1 MRGVGVGR
9 AWAWGANVKAEAE
22 LALADSVGT
31 NLATSFRRIENVT
44 VTSPRRGVTM
54 DYRVRRAIALAEE
67 CLQRGWTPARLAE
80 SVNLSPSRLH
90 QLFKRETGMP
100 PARYLRLLRMQSARE
115 LLETTH
121 LSVKQVMARVGV
133 TDESHF
139 VRDFKKSYGLTPA
152 RYRERFQNGSQGEG
166 ARREVSSSPRTDA
179 PPSYARQPAPTS
191 SVTTWTP
198 PLLLRR
204 ASHPRQLSEP
214 TFESR
219 KRREL
224 LSLLRRRHA
233 AFAELTTEATDTI
246 VRDMPGDRAISYS
259 PRASAPPRR
268 PPPRRPPTRR
278 KG

>member
-1 MRGVGVGR
+1 
-9 AWAWGANVKAEAE
+9 
-22 LALADSVGT
+22 
-31 NLATSFRRIENVT
+31 
-44 VTSPRRGVTM
+44 M

-67 CLQRGWTPARLAE
+67 CLQKGWSPARLAE

-90 QLFKRETGMP
+90 QLFKRETGVP
-100 PARYLRLLRMQSARE
+100 PARYLRLLRMRRARG

-139 VRDFKKSYGLTPA
+139 VRDFKKTYGLTPA
-152 RYRERFQNGSQGEG
+152 RHRERFQNINQDEG
-166 ARREVSSSPRTDA
+166 AHAPHEVSANARRA
-179 PPSYARQPAPTS
+179 PPPSSAPAGTA
-191 SVTTWTP
+191 

-214 TFESR
+214 AFESR

-233 AFAELTTEATDTI
+233 AFAELTTAATDTI
-246 VRDMPGDRAISYS
+246 AGDMPDDRAISYS

-268 PPPRRPPTRR
+268 QPPSRPPSRVRVRRPPHAADSAARR

>member
-1 MRGVGVGR
+1 
-9 AWAWGANVKAEAE
+9 
-22 LALADSVGT
+22 
-31 NLATSFRRIENVT
+31 
-44 VTSPRRGVTM
+44 M
-54 DYRVRRAIALAEE
+54 DYRVRSAIALAEE

-80 SVNLSPSRLH
+80 AVNLSPSRLH

-139 VRDFKKSYGLTPA
+139 VRDFKKSYGHTPA
-152 RYRERFQNGSQGEG
+152 RYRERFQNGGRDENAHATHQEP
-166 ARREVSSSPRTDA
+166 ARALQA
-179 PPSYARQPAPTS
+179 PPPTHVRQPEPAS
-191 SVTTWTP
+191 SVTAWTP

-246 VRDMPGDRAISYS
+246 VRDMPGERAISYS
-259 PRASAPPRR
+259 PRTSTPPRR

>member
-1 MRGVGVGR
+1 
-9 AWAWGANVKAEAE
+9 
-22 LALADSVGT
+22 
-31 NLATSFRRIENVT
+31 
-44 VTSPRRGVTM
+44 M

-67 CLQRGWTPARLAE
+67 CLQRGWSPARLAE

-90 QLFKRETGMP
+90 QLFKRETGVP
-100 PARYLRLLRMQSARE
+100 PARYIRLLRMQRARE

-139 VRDFKKSYGLTPA
+139 VRDFKKTYGLTPA
-152 RYRERFQNGSQGEG
+152 RHRGRFQEEG
-166 ARREVSSSPRTDA
+166 APAPHEVSARARPA
-179 PPSYARQPAPTS
+179 PPPS
-191 SVTTWTP
+191 SATA

-214 TFESR
+214 TFDSR

-233 AFAELTTEATDTI
+233 AFAELTTAANDTI
-246 VRDMPGDRAISYS
+246 VRDMPGGRAISYS
-259 PRASAPPRR
+259 PRA
-268 PPPRRPPTRR
+268 
-278 KG
+278 

>member
-1 MRGVGVGR
+1 
-9 AWAWGANVKAEAE
+9 
-22 LALADSVGT
+22 
-31 NLATSFRRIENVT
+31 
-44 VTSPRRGVTM
+44 M

-67 CLQRGWTPARLAE
+67 CLQRGWSPARLAE

-100 PARYLRLLRMQSARE
+100 PARYLRLLRMQGARE

-139 VRDFKKSYGLTPA
+139 VRDFKKTYGLTPA
-152 RYRERFQNGSQGEG
+152 RYRERFQNNNQDEDER
-166 ARREVSSSPRTDA
+166 APHEAYAQALPA
-179 PPSYARQPAPTS
+179 PPPS
-191 SVTTWTP
+191 SATA

-204 ASHPRQLSEP
+204 ASHPRRLSEP
-214 TFESR
+214 TFETR

-224 LSLLRRRHA
+224 MSLLRRRHA
-233 AFAELTTEATDTI
+233 AFAELTTAANDII
-246 VRDMPGDRAISYS
+246 VSDMPGDRAISYS

-268 PPPRRPPTRR
+268 QPPSIPPTRARVRRPPHFAARR

>member
-1 MRGVGVGR
+1 
-9 AWAWGANVKAEAE
+9 
-22 LALADSVGT
+22 
-31 NLATSFRRIENVT
+31 
-44 VTSPRRGVTM
+44 M
-54 DYRVRRAIALAEE
+54 DYRVRSAIALAEE

-80 SVNLSPSRLH
+80 AVNLSPSRLH

-100 PARYLRLLRMQSARE
+100 PARYLRLLRMQSARA

-139 VRDFKKSYGLTPA
+139 VRDFKKTYGHTPA
-152 RYRERFQNGSQGEG
+152 RYRERFQNGNVGEN
-166 ARREVSSSPRTDA
+166 AHAPHEVSARALQA
-179 PPSYARQPAPTS
+179 PPPTPPPIHRQPEPAS
-191 SVTTWTP
+191 SVTAWTP

-246 VRDMPGDRAISYS
+246 VRDMPGERAISYS
-259 PRASAPPRR
+259 PRTSAPPRR
-268 PPPRRPPTRR
+268 PPPRRPPTRDAGAR
-278 KG
+278 QAHARAHTRRPQRAADPTSRRRG

>member
-1 MRGVGVGR
+1 
-9 AWAWGANVKAEAE
+9 
-22 LALADSVGT
+22 
-31 NLATSFRRIENVT
+31 
-44 VTSPRRGVTM
+44 M
-54 DYRVRRAIALAEE
+54 DQRVRRAIALAEE
-67 CLQRGWTPARLAE
+67 CLQRGWSPARLAE

-90 QLFKRETGMP
+90 QLFKRETGVP
-100 PARYLRLLRMQSARE
+100 PARYLRLLRMERARE

-139 VRDFKKSYGLTPA
+139 VRDFKKTHGLTPA
-152 RYRERFQNGSQGEG
+152 RYRESFQNGDRDEG
-166 ARREVSSSPRTDA
+166 ARAPNEASSRARHAS
-179 PPSYARQPAPTS
+179 PPSRERQPAPPS
-191 SVTTWTP
+191 SAPARTA

-233 AFAELTTEATDTI
+233 AFAELTTAATDAI
-246 VRDMPGDRAISYS
+246 VRDMPDGRAISYS

-268 PPPRRPPTRR
+268 PPPRRPPSRR